1 MDINTFLKAYTLFI
15 NKSGNEDIKDT
26 DVMVSNIYQNDTITE
41 STWLSMCEWRAL
53 KNGVFDIADKSSKVT
68 WAALSALETEAKAV
82 SDNRNPS

>member
-53 KNGVFDIADKSSKVT
+53 KNGLYDVADKPSKVT
-68 WAALSALETEAKAV
+68 WTSLSALETEAKAV
-82 SDNRNPS
+82 LK

>member
-26 DVMVSNIYQNDTITE
+26 DVMVSDIYHNDTITE

-53 KNGVFDIADKSSKVT
+53 KNGIYDVADKQSKVT
-68 WAALSALETEAKAV
+68 WSAIAALETEAKAV
-82 SDNRNPS
+82 PDNRNPS

>member
-82 SDNRNPS
+82 SDNKNPS

>member
-26 DVMVSNIYQNDTITE
+26 DVMVSDIYQNDTISE

-53 KNGVFDIADKSSKVT
+53 KNGVMDVADKSPKVT
-68 WAALSALETEAKAV
+68 WSAIAALETEAKAV
-82 SDNRNPS
+82 SDNPNPS

>member
-53 KNGVFDIADKSSKVT
+53 KNGVLDIADKSSKVT

-82 SDNRNPS
+82 SDNPNPS

>member
-53 KNGVFDIADKSSKVT
+53 KNGVLDIADKSSKVT

-82 SDNRNPS
+82 SDNKNPS

>member
-1 MDINTFLKAYTLFI
+1 MDLYTFCKAYKLFK

-26 DVMVSNIYQNDTITE
+26 DVMVSDIYHNDTITE

>member
-26 DVMVSNIYQNDTITE
+26 DVMVSDIYHNDTITE

-53 KNGVFDIADKSSKVT
+53 KNGIYDVADKQSKVT
-68 WAALSALETEAKAV
+68 WSAIAALETEAKAV
-82 SDNRNPS
+82 PDGN